1 MALIKC
7 PECGQEISDQATS
20 CPNCGCPMKKT
31 NGDSD
36 KDNLGKKVEIS
47 IKKPDVK
54 LDKKIKSILGGVIV
68 CLVILIGVIVYT
80 KTNITLSDEE
90 RAVIFSIN
98 ELQNSLDVASSISI
112 DEAITAY
119 YDPEYEQLKSASEST
134 DSTDPFSQEMIICL
148 LKYIGTYGVYV
159 YDMEGNL
166 IISTSSYDGFD
177 DLSWDDVQANFA
189 DQPNDIKHFTKDEIS
204 SLIKKSKGKNIKTK
218 HN

>member
-7 PECGQEISDQATS
+7 PECGKEISDQAAS
-20 CPNCGCPMKKT
+20 CPNCGCPIKKT
-31 NGDSD
+31 NGDSGE
-36 KDNLGKKVEIS
+36 DNLGKKVEIS

-134 DSTDPFSQEMIICL
+134 DSTDPFSQEMIIF
-148 LKYIGTYGVYV
+148 K
-159 YDMEGNL
+159 
-166 IISTSSYDGFD
+166 GFYTVF
-177 DLSWDDVQANFA
+177 LQ
-189 DQPNDIKHFTKDEIS
+189 
-204 SLIKKSKGKNIKTK
+204 
-218 HN
+218 